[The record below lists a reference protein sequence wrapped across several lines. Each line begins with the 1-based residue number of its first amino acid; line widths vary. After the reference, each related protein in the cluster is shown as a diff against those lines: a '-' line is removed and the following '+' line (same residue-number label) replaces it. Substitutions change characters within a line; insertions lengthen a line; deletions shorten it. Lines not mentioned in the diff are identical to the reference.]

1 MRAEDILNAL
11 DHVDPALVGAADRKP
26 RLWPKRLRRFA
37 AAAACFALVLG
48 LGFHTLLRFD
58 YFRSGC
64 SAWPG
69 SIVDGTYYFR
79 VAHSGLWRWSEDG
92 GTEKILSTYWYD
104 GALVNG
110 YGVYFNRGRAL
121 YVLPHATGKTEKLY
135 TAPRAKCTHIGF
147 SLLTDGRVDLMVYDK
162 DRQVGSEYLLDGV
175 TGTVR
180 ETIQE
185 EVPYRD
191 FLGNSY
197 TRSVF
202 QLGEHVFLL
211 EDQADDRAYRLTVD
225 GETVPLPDILWLD
238 LYGGALGETGDYAL
252 LYARTANAA
261 EGEDD
266 RQILLCS
273 DGTVHVLPYGEHFL
287 TGARGYLYS
296 VDYTLVPADTE
307 DPWDEP
313 DRVPS
318 GIRCYEIA
326 TGESWLLTAD
336 AELELYEFVTDGDL
350 FFTCVPWGEEQV
362 AWRLQYDDAGRPVS
376 LTQLSPNVA
385 PEH

>member
-110 YGVYFNRGRAL
+110 YGVYFNRGRTL
-121 YVLPHATGKTEKLY
+121 YVLPHATGKTAKLY

-202 QLGEHVFLL
+202 QLEEHVFLL
-211 EDQADDRAYRLTVD
+211 GGSGRRPGLPPD
-225 GETVPLPDILWLD
+225 G
-238 LYGGALGETGDYAL
+238 
-252 LYARTANAA
+252 
-261 EGEDD
+261 
-266 RQILLCS
+266 
-273 DGTVHVLPYGEHFL
+273 
-287 TGARGYLYS
+287 
-296 VDYTLVPADTE
+296 
-307 DPWDEP
+307 
-313 DRVPS
+313 
-318 GIRCYEIA
+318 
-326 TGESWLLTAD
+326 
-336 AELELYEFVTDGDL
+336 
-350 FFTCVPWGEEQV
+350 
-362 AWRLQYDDAGRPVS
+362 GR
-376 LTQLSPNVA
+376 
-385 PEH
+385 

>member
-110 YGVYFNRGRAL
+110 YGVYFNRGRTL

-180 ETIQE
+180 ETIQ
-185 EVPYRD
+185 
-191 FLGNSY
+191 
-197 TRSVF
+197 
-202 QLGEHVFLL
+202 
-211 EDQADDRAYRLTVD
+211 
-225 GETVPLPDILWLD
+225 
-238 LYGGALGETGDYAL
+238 
-252 LYARTANAA
+252 
-261 EGEDD
+261 
-266 RQILLCS
+266 
-273 DGTVHVLPYGEHFL
+273 
-287 TGARGYLYS
+287 
-296 VDYTLVPADTE
+296 
-307 DPWDEP
+307 
-313 DRVPS
+313 
-318 GIRCYEIA
+318 
-326 TGESWLLTAD
+326 
-336 AELELYEFVTDGDL
+336 
-350 FFTCVPWGEEQV
+350 
-362 AWRLQYDDAGRPVS
+362 
-376 LTQLSPNVA
+376 
-385 PEH
+385 

>member
-11 DHVDPALVGAADRKP
+11 DHVDPALVGSADRKP

-79 VAHSGLWRWSEDG
+79 VAHSGLWRWSEEG
-92 GTEKILSTYWYD
+92 GTEKLLSTYWYD
-104 GALVNG
+104 GAIVNG
-110 YGVYFNRGRAL
+110 YGVYFSRGRTL
-121 YVLPHATGKTEKLY
+121 YVLPHEIGKAERLY

-175 TGTVR
+175 TGAVR

-197 TRSVF
+197 PRSVF
-202 QLGEHVFLL
+202 QLGEHVFRL
-211 EDQADDRAYRLTVD
+211 EDQADSRAYRLTVD

-252 LYARTANAA
+252 LYARTADAA

-273 DGTVHVLPYGEHFL
+273 DGTVHVLPYGERFL

-296 VDYTLVPADTE
+296 VDYTLVPADAE
-307 DPWDEP
+307 DPWGEP

-318 GIRCYEIA
+318 GIRCYEI
-326 TGESWLLTAD
+326 TSGESWLLTAD
-336 AELELYEFVTDGDL
+336 AELDLYEFVTDGDL

-362 AWRLQYDDAGRPVS
+362 AWRLRYDGAGRPVS